1 MPLRFLADENFPGYV
16 VRSLRER
23 GFDVEWISEI
33 SPSVRDSLVVQIS
46 RETDR
51 TLLTLDKGFG
61 DMAFRQRI
69 FPDAGIV
76 LFRLRASQLE
86 NNLEFA
92 VDALQSRSDWTG
104 RFTVIEIDK
113 IRSSPLPKV

>member
-1 MPLRFLADENFPGYV
+1 MRFLADENFPGYV

-33 SPSVRDSLVVQIS
+33 SPSVRDPQVVQIA

-61 DMAFRQRI
+61 DMAFRQGI

-92 VDALQSRSDWTG
+92 VDTLQSRSDWTS
-104 RFTVIEIDK
+104 RFTVVEIDK
-113 IRSSPLPKV
+113 IRSVPLP

>member
-1 MPLRFLADENFPGYV
+1 MRFLADENFPGYV

-33 SPSVRDSLVVQIS
+33 SPSVRDPQVVQTAQ
-46 RETDR
+46 ETGR
-51 TLLTLDKGFG
+51 TILTLDKGFG
-61 DMAFRQRI
+61 DMAFLRSI
-69 FPDAGIV
+69 YPAAGVI

-92 VDALQSRSDWTG
+92 VDTLQSRSDWTG
-104 RFTVIEIDK
+104 RFTVVEIDK
-113 IRSSPLPKV
+113 IRSVPLPDV

>member
-1 MPLRFLADENFPGYV
+1 MRFLADENFPGYV

-23 GFDVEWISEI
+23 GFDIEWISEI
-33 SPSVRDSLVVQIS
+33 SPSVRDTQVVQIA

-69 FPDAGIV
+69 FPESGIV

-92 VDALQSRSDWTG
+92 IDTLESRSDWTG
-104 RFTVIEIDK
+104 RFTVVEIDK
-113 IRSSPLPKV
+113 IRSSPLPEI

>member
-1 MPLRFLADENFPGYV
+1 MRFLADENFPGYV

-33 SPSVRDSLVVQIS
+33 SPSVGDSLVVQIS

-61 DMAFRQRI
+61 DMAFRQGI
-69 FPDAGIV
+69 YPVAGVI

-92 VDALQSRSDWTG
+92 IDTLESRSDWTG
-104 RFTVIEIDK
+104 KFTVVEIDK
-113 IRSSPLPKV
+113 IRSVPLPDS

>member
-1 MPLRFLADENFPGYV
+1 MRFLADENFPGYV

-33 SPSVRDSLVVQIS
+33 SPSVRDTEVVQIAQ
-46 RETDR
+46 ETDR
-51 TLLTLDKGFG
+51 TILTLDKGFG
-61 DMAFRQRI
+61 DMAFQRGI
-69 FPDAGIV
+69 FPEAGIV

-92 VDALQSRSDWTG
+92 IDILESRSDWSG
-104 RFTVIEIDK
+104 KFTVVEINK
-113 IRSSPLPKV
+113 ARSVPLPEG